1 MGRPKGIWTPE
12 IVRGRIKTGLLAQ
25 RLQNHGLGKVEMT
38 PTQVTAALGLLRK
51 TLPDL
56 SQTDLNIEGEL
67 GISDISDK
75 PLSADEWAASAQDYL
90 APPSGTAKAPH

>member
-1 MGRPKGIWTPE
+1 MARPKGVWTPE
-12 IVRGRIKTGLLAQ
+12 LVRQRIKTSQLAK
-25 RLQNHGLGKVEMT
+25 RLQNHGLGKVEMSQ
-38 PTQVTAALGLLRK
+38 TQVTAALGLLRK

-67 GISDISDK
+67 GITDISDK

-90 APPSGTAKAPH
+90 APPGGTAKASH